1 MIEIHAV
8 YFVVFS
14 QVQARQ
20 QERLQ
25 VEQLPEQQEAPAAQA
40 LVQHLP

>member
-1 MIEIHAV
+1 MRQEP
-8 YFVVFS
+8 
-14 QVQARQ
+14 VQARQ
-20 QERLQ
+20 QERQQ